1 VTYRSLSKMQIGG
14 VAGAVT
20 LSLGMLVT
28 LGPVSASAQPQAPTA
43 KGPKDPLAPVDPQI
57 WEEEAD
63 MTWDDYVPIRP
74 DAWNSAETSQGSDVQ
89 YNTAVI
95 LVDFEDQPFLITEE
109 PGSHPFGN
117 PQSGWE
123 PVPQSGVNDWFQD
136 YYTVP
141 NQYNGGQT
149 LHSYWMEDSHGRI
162 GVDAQVFGPYTM
174 DHHWWQYGLSEWG
187 ANSDETNMCPAQSD
201 IPTGGTNVTNL
212 NVETTDFFYVGD
224 RVRVLHDTFGQGA
237 PPAVT
242 RTVVEIPNDN
252 TLVLDEPVPEVRD
265 GARVHDCAL
274 DIRSDGGSAWRADL
288 GCDQGLCGFDN
299 AFYVTAG
306 HDESSTWQEFGEMM
320 FENRE
325 DVTDEFGNPNPALP
339 NSSVTRYVPWTS
351 WLAAA
356 NHWPNAGGGTSTQAE
371 SSGQSVFAHEFSHL
385 RSLPDNYNN
394 PFSDADRNY
403 TGYWEMMSRGTFNG
417 PGGTHNRWQIPNAG
431 GSALGSHH
439 MLHFKS
445 VGSQRLGVVRD
456 DEQVILERNSLPQ
469 QGVAVT
475 TLKAR
480 EYVPGNDNVGLTVN
494 LGDGGYTPGACLERA
509 PNNDPF
515 WCSAATNW
523 QRFTM
528 EVVDRVGNDSFV
540 AGHGVLLAQ
549 TRNSGSPREWLVDA
563 NPENINRIDFYR
575 PDGTPVPVVRGDPR
589 QLDDA
594 TFHAGTNS
602 GSEYEYVD
610 APNRLHFYVLNI
622 HRDEDG
628 VLFYDVAV
636 RNLDGAGEFQRNVAL
651 RTLNTHSVG
660 DGTTRIRTLLR
671 NTGQA
676 GSGLFDSDVY
686 RLSATVDGDGWDVH
700 LPYEVRAVEA
710 GEGLPTLVYAT
721 AGDGAS
727 ETATVTITATSES
740 DPSATASVTVPLDR

>member
-1 VTYRSLSKMQIGG
+1 VTYRSLSKRRIGG
-14 VAGAVT
+14 AAGAVT

-28 LGPVSASAQPQAPTA
+28 LGPISASADPQ
-43 KGPKDPLAPVDPQI
+43 GPAADSTRPIPPVDPQV
-57 WEEEAD
+57 WEEEGE

-74 DAWNSAETSQGSDVQ
+74 KAWNSAKTSKGSEVQ
-89 YNTAVI
+89 YKTAVI

-117 PQSGWE
+117 PQSGFE
-123 PVPQSGVNDWFQD
+123 PVPESGVNDWFQD

-187 ANSDETNMCPAQSD
+187 ATNPDTNMCPAQTD
-201 IPTGGTNVTNL
+201 ISTPGTNVTNL
-212 NVETTDFFYVGD
+212 HVETTDFFYVGD
-224 RVRVLHDTFGQGA
+224 RVRILHDRLGQGA
-237 PPAVT
+237 PPAAT
-242 RTVVEIPNDN
+242 RTVVDIPNGS
-252 TLVLDEPVPEVRD
+252 TLVLDQPMPEVRD

-274 DIRSDGGSAWRADL
+274 DIRTDGGAAWRTDV

-306 HDESSTWQEFGEMM
+306 HDESSTWQEFGQMM
-320 FENRE
+320 FENE
-325 DVTDEFGNPNPALP
+325 DDVTDEFGNPNPALP

-394 PFSDADRNY
+394 PFADVDRNY

-431 GSALGSHH
+431 GSALGAHH

-475 TLKAR
+475 TIKAR

-494 LGDGGYTPGACLERA
+494 LGDGGYAPGACLARA
-509 PNNDPF
+509 PGNDPF
-515 WCSAATNW
+515 WCPSATNW

-549 TRNSGSPREWLVDA
+549 TRNTGTPREWLVDA

-610 APNRLHFYVLNI
+610 APNRLHFYVLDI
-622 HRDEDG
+622 HRDKNG

-636 RNLDGAGEFQRNVAL
+636 RNLDGAGDLQRAVAL
-651 RTLNTHSVG
+651 DTLNTQSVG
-660 DGTTRIRTLLR
+660 DGTTQIRTLLR

-686 RLSATVDGDGWDVH
+686 RLSATVDGAGWSVH

-710 GEGLPTLVYAT
+710 GEGMPTLAYAT

-727 ETATVTITATSES
+727 DSATVTITATSET
-740 DPSATASVTVPLDR
+740 DPSKSATVEVDVTS